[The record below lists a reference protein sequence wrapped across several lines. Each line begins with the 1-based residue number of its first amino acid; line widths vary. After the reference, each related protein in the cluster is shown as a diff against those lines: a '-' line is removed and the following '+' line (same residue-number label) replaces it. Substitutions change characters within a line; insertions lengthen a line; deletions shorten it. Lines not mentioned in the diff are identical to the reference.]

1 MRGCRVL
8 LRLDGLRIMSRLFLR
23 QPGGSGDERSF
34 ARGSFLLKTGAFRA
48 GSSKADRWFLGMSK
62 LI

>member
-23 QPGGSGDERSF
+23 QPGGIGDERSF

-48 GSSKADRWFLGMSK
+48 DSSKADRWFLGMSK